1 MRIPKMEGLLNTDEM
16 LDMKPGRVYAAVSI
30 VVSENKLIM
39 EKRSFSENDPW
50 SGQFSLPG
58 GHLSE
63 QDKSLKVT
71 AIRETFEE
79 TGVDLGKNSRYIGYF
94 GPFTPR
100 NRENLE
106 VYAYIFEIPKVVKL
120 VPSPESEYL
129 IWIELSNLKVE
140 NGIYGK
146 EFKIAEGTIWGM
158 TARVLEKFIE
168 LYQMG
173 TK

>member
-1 MRIPKMEGLLNTDEM
+1 MRIPETDRSLLTEGIVNLREDR
-16 LDMKPGRVYAAVSI
+16 KYAAVSI
-30 VVSENKLIM
+30 VVSEGKLIL
-39 EKRSFSENDPW
+39 EKRSSNVNDPW

-63 QDKSLKVT
+63 SDESLKDT

-79 TGVDLGKNSRYIGYF
+79 TGIDLGKNSRYIGYF

-100 NRENLE
+100 NREDLE
-106 VYAYIFEIPKVVKL
+106 VYAYIFEIPKVEKL
-120 VPSPESEYL
+120 VPSSESEYL
-129 IWIELSNLKVE
+129 IWIELSNLKVA

-168 LYQMG
+168 LYQAG

>member
-1 MRIPKMEGLLNTDEM
+1 MRLPEKDRSLLTEDIVNLREDR
-16 LDMKPGRVYAAVSI
+16 KYAAVSI
-30 VVSENKLIM
+30 VVSEGKLIL
-39 EKRSFSENDPW
+39 EKRSSNVNDPW

-63 QDKSLKVT
+63 SDKSLKDT

-79 TGVDLGKNSRYIGYF
+79 TGIDLGKNSRYIGYF

-100 NRENLE
+100 NREDLE
-106 VYAYIFEIPKVVKL
+106 VYTYIFEIPEVVKL
-120 VPSPESEYL
+120 VPSSESEYL
-129 IWIELSNLKVE
+129 IWIELSNLKVA

-168 LYQMG
+168 LYQTG